1 MQIKNVLNSRALE
14 WHRTSDAVG
23 QQCRQFL
30 TYHASLLV
38 KKRRV
43 WTSRHRCSSACLSS
57 LAEKFIFCFIVIVRN
72 KEEKNKT
79 QNKKRCPAFFFF
91 WLPFL
96 FYPQYLSFPPFHLL
110 LSLSVICS
118 FTFFFHICLLHHHS
132 SKQTKKSNETEAERH
147 ELASFFLLLFFKKK
161 KKRKRNAAKVPL
173 VALAARKAL
182 AAALP

>member
-91 WLPFL
+91 FGCL
-96 FYPQYLSFPPFHLL
+96 FCSTLNTFHFPLSIYYYHYL
-110 LSLSVICS
+110 LSALSPSS
-118 FTFFFHICLLHHHS
+118 FTSAFFITIQAN
-132 SKQTKKSNETEAERH
+132 KQEKKVMKLKPNDT
-147 ELASFFLLLFFKKK
+147 
-161 KKRKRNAAKVPL
+161 N
-173 VALAARKAL
+173 
-182 AAALP
+182 